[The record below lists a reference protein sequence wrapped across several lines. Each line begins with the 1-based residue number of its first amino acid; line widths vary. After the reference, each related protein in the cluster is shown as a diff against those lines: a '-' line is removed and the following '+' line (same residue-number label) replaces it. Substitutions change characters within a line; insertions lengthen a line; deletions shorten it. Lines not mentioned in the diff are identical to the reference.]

1 MKNILQAFVVAFS
14 MYSKIPMP
22 QIEWKRDNMKYSF
35 CFFPLIGA
43 VIGLLIWLWS
53 LLCVQLG
60 FGNILFAAVAVL
72 LSVLLTGGIH
82 LDGFCDTMDALGS
95 HQTVERK
102 LEILKDSHT
111 GAFAMIG
118 CVLLLLLD
126 FALFAQLGA
135 DSPLLPVVCTGFVL
149 SRVLSG
155 LAVVAFR
162 CAKNSGLLSA
172 FSDAAEKK
180 RVGIVLAAE
189 GVACAVL
196 MLLLHLYGGLFCLLG
211 AAVAFAYYRFMSYRQ
226 FGGITGDLAGF
237 FLQSAELLTAAGAVI
252 CLGIFY

>member
-1 MKNILQAFVVAFS
+1 MKNVMQAFVVAFS

-22 QIEWKRDNMKYSF
+22 QIEWKRDNMKYSL

-43 VIGLLIWLWS
+43 VIGLLVWLWA
-53 LLCVQLG
+53 LLCVWLG
-60 FGNILFAAVAVL
+60 FGDVLFAAVAVL

-95 HQTVERK
+95 HQTVEKK

-111 GAFAMIG
+111 GAFAIIG
-118 CVLLLLLD
+118 CVLFLLLD
-126 FALFAQLGA
+126 FALFTQLGA
-135 DSPLLPVVCTGFVL
+135 GSPLLPVVCAGFVL

-155 LAVVAFR
+155 LAVVTFR

-172 FSDAAEKK
+172 FSNAAEKK
-180 RVGIVLAAE
+180 RVALVLAVE
-189 GVACAVL
+189 GIACAGL
-196 MLLLHLYGGLFCLLG
+196 MLFFHLYSGLFCLLG

-226 FGGITGDLAGF
+226 FGGTTGDLAGF
-237 FLQSAELLTAAGAVI
+237 FLQSAELLVAAGAVV
-252 CLGIFY
+252 CSGMFC